1 MRTLILSALLLFSL
15 PAAAGVS
22 VAFLDSSRY
31 TDAGSDP
38 AEVERNT
45 AEIAKYLEGLG
56 NKYLKPDQML
66 RIEVLDI
73 DLAGRPRMHRSSPN
87 DIRVLNGGADWPRI
101 KLKYTL
107 EAKGEAPRSAEEN
120 LADMNYMMNPDR
132 TGASLA
138 YEKRMLDEWFR
149 ARFGPAAR

>member
-87 DIRVLNGGADWPRI
+87 DIRVLNGSADSPRI
-101 KLKYTL
+101 KLKCTL
-107 EAKGEAPRSAEEN
+107 VTNVEATPNAEGK
-120 LADMNYMMNPDR
+120 LAHMNYMMNPDR
-132 TGASLA
+132 TCA
-138 YEKRMLDEWFR
+138 
-149 ARFGPAAR
+149 